1 MSLDNEIDRLKRVP
15 LFAALDPAKLK
26 LFVFTSEALDY
37 SDGEMLIHKGDMD
50 ECAYLVM
57 QGEVEVLADS
67 GEVAVVLGED
77 QLIGELALFN
87 RAPRNADVRARGKLR
102 VLRIEGEMLM
112 KQLRESPQMA
122 LAVIEQLSAR
132 LAQAH
137 SRAEQLQKQVNKG
150 SSATGSD

>member
-1 MSLDNEIDRLKRVP
+1 MNLDSEIDRLKRIP

-26 LFVFTSEALDY
+26 FFVFTSEVLDY
-37 SDGEMLIHKGDMD
+37 SHGEMLIHKGDMD
-50 ECAYLVM
+50 QCAYLVM
-57 QGEVEVLADS
+57 QGEVEVLGDS

-87 RAPRNADVRARGKLR
+87 RAPRNADVRACGELR

-112 KQLRESPQMA
+112 KQLRESPEMA

-137 SRAEQLQKQVNKG
+137 SRAEHLQKQLGKD
-150 SSATGSD
+150 SSAGS